1 MLYEIE
7 CEKFAKKVNGQLVP
21 RGRIQ
26 LREGLNTVLGDK
38 AAQNSI
44 GKSTFLLVV
53 DFCFGGDDYINPKIC
68 KAKEKLHSHTI
79 NFAFKFGNRIDYFC
93 RSTKTPS
100 EIGICDSDYKVLRT
114 QTLKEFKDYLL
125 EAYGITT
132 PSISFRE
139 MVGRFLRIY
148 GRENYAERYPL
159 KYGDVK
165 PEASIETLEKMFNVF
180 AFIEEY
186 KSVYDD
192 KSKRTKVRD
201 DATKLGEMTNV
212 ARTKKEYNANEKE
225 IERLKAELQ
234 KLMDREDAEL
244 SQEETDN
251 LDKASEIRGQLTV
264 LKRRRS
270 RLVSQLNAVKANM
283 SGGLVPVEE
292 DLSELSEFF
301 PDVYVQKLS
310 QIEHFHDK
318 MQRILSQEMGDEIAQ
333 LQILIDAVSAEM
345 ARLQEAQRKLGVPV
359 TVSKKFMDQVVDI
372 QRKID
377 ILTAKN
383 KAYDKT
389 AKLKTEKKDAKI
401 QLEDVRETQLQVVET
416 SINQEMTRL
425 NDYIYGGERY
435 APTIKFGNS
444 RSGKPTYDFWTED
457 DTGAG
462 TNFKG
467 LIIFDLALLR
477 LTELPVIAHDSNI
490 FKNIADLPIDKIMEL
505 YNQSKKQI
513 FIAFDKE
520 DTFYDVTRDIVHS
533 TTIIE
538 LHENG
543 GELFGWSWAKK
554 AAREKQIATETGVIE
569 ES

>member
-1 MLYEIE
+1 M
-7 CEKFAKKVNGQLVP
+7 
-21 RGRIQ
+21 
-26 LREGLNTVLGDK
+26 
-38 AAQNSI
+38 
-44 GKSTFLLVV
+44 
-53 DFCFGGDDYINPKIC
+53 
-68 KAKEKLHSHTI
+68 
-79 NFAFKFGNRIDYFC
+79 
-93 RSTKTPS
+93 
-100 EIGICDSDYKVLRT
+100 
-114 QTLKEFKDYLL
+114 KEFKDYLL
-125 EAYGITT
+125 EAYDIQT

-165 PEASIETLEKMFNVF
+165 PETSIEVLEKMFNVF
-180 AFIEEY
+180 AFIKEY
-186 KSVYDD
+186 KNVYED
-192 KSKRTKVRD
+192 KSKRSKLRD
-201 DATKLGEMTNV
+201 DATRLGEMTNV
-212 ARTKKEYNANEKE
+212 AKNKTEYKANEKE
-225 IERLKAELQ
+225 IERLRTELQ
-234 KLMDREDAEL
+234 KLMDREDSEL
-244 SQEETDN
+244 SEEETNN
-251 LDKASEIRGQLTV
+251 LDKASEIRGRLTV

-283 SGGLVPVEE
+283 AGELVPVED

-301 PDVYVQKLS
+301 PDVDIQKLS
-310 QIEHFHDK
+310 QIEHFHDR
-318 MQRILSQEMGDEIAQ
+318 MQHILSQEMGDEIAQ

-345 ARLQEAQRKLGVPV
+345 TRLQEDQRKLGVPV
-359 TVSKKFMDQVVDI
+359 TVSKKFMDRVVEL
-372 QRKID
+372 QRQID
-377 ILTAKN
+377 ILVSKN
-383 KAYDKT
+383 KGYDKS
-389 AKLKTEKKDAKI
+389 AELKAEKKDAKT

-425 NDYIYGGERY
+425 NDYIYNGERY

-444 RSGKPTYDFWTED
+444 RTGKPTYDFWTED

-490 FKNIADLPIDKIMEL
+490 FKNIADLPIDRIMEL
-505 YNQSKKQI
+505 YKQSKKQI

-533 TTIIE
+533 TKVIE

-554 AAREKQIATETGVIE
+554 AAREKQIAAETDVNE

>member
-7 CEKFAKKVNGQLVP
+7 CDKFAKKVNDQLVP

-38 AAQNSI
+38 TAQNSI

-100 EIGICDSDYKVLRT
+100 EIGICDSDYKIQRT

-125 EAYGITT
+125 KAYGITT
-132 PSISFRE
+132 PYVSFRE

-186 KSVYDD
+186 KNVYDD
-192 KSKRTKVRD
+192 KNKRTKVRD

-225 IERLKAELQ
+225 IERLMAELQ

-301 PDVYVQKLS
+301 PDVDVQKLS

-318 MQRILSQEMGDEIAQ
+318 MQHILSQEMGEEIAQ
-333 LQILIDAVSAEM
+333 LQILIDAISAEM
-345 ARLQEAQRKLGVPV
+345 VRLQESQRKFGMPV
-359 TVSKKFMDQVVDI
+359 TISKKFMDRVVEI
-372 QRKID
+372 QHQID
-377 ILTAKN
+377 ILVAKN
-383 KAYDKT
+383 KGYDKS
-389 AKLKTEKKDAKI
+389 AKLKTEKKEAKV
-401 QLEDVRETQLQVVET
+401 QLEDVRETQLQAVET

-444 RSGKPTYDFWTED
+444 RSGKPTYEFWTED
-457 DTGAG
+457 NTGAG

-477 LTELPVIAHDSNI
+477 LTELSVIAHDSNI

-533 TTIIE
+533 TKIIE

>member
-44 GKSTFLLVV
+44 GKSTFLLIV

-301 PDVYVQKLS
+301 PDVDVQKLS

>member
-301 PDVYVQKLS
+301 PDVDVQKLS

-505 YNQSKKQI
+505 YNQSKKPI

>member
-7 CEKFAKKVNGQLVP
+7 CEKFAKKVKGQLVP

-79 NFAFKFGNRIDYFC
+79 NFAFKFGNKIDYFC

-100 EIGICDSDYKVLRT
+100 EIGICDSEYKVQRI

-132 PSISFRE
+132 PGVSFRE

-165 PEASIETLEKMFNVF
+165 PEASIKTLEKMFNVF

-192 KSKRTKVRD
+192 KSKRSKARD

-225 IERLKAELQ
+225 IERLRTELQ

-301 PDVYVQKLS
+301 PDVDVQKLS

-318 MQRILSQEMGDEIAQ
+318 MQHILYQEMGDEIAQ
-333 LQILIDAVSAEM
+333 LQILIDAISAEM
-345 ARLQEAQRKLGVPV
+345 VRLQESQRKLGIPV
-359 TVSKKFMDQVVDI
+359 TISKKFMDRVVEV
-372 QRKID
+372 QRQID

-389 AKLKTEKKDAKI
+389 AKLKMEKKDAKN
-401 QLEDVRETQLQVVET
+401 QLEDVRETQLQAVET

-425 NDYIYGGERY
+425 NDYIYNGERY

-444 RSGKPTYDFWTED
+444 RSGKPTYEFWTED

-505 YNQSKKQI
+505 YNHSEKQI

-533 TTIIE
+533 TKVIE

>member
-100 EIGICDSDYKVLRT
+100 EIGICDSDYKLQRT

-225 IERLKAELQ
+225 IGRLKAELQ

-264 LKRRRS
+264 LKRRRN

-301 PDVYVQKLS
+301 PDVDVQKLS

-389 AKLKTEKKDAKI
+389 AELKTQKKDAKI

-467 LIIFDLALLR
+467 LIIFDLALLQ

-533 TTIIE
+533 TKIIE

>member
-100 EIGICDSDYKVLRT
+100 EIGICDSDYKVQRT

-301 PDVYVQKLS
+301 PDVDVQRLS

-372 QRKID
+372 QCKID

-533 TTIIE
+533 TKIIE

>member
-100 EIGICDSDYKVLRT
+100 EIGICDSDYKVQRT

-301 PDVYVQKLS
+301 PDVDVQRLS